1 MVGPFPSFETPFK
14 TFYNLLICKSTNL
27 MYDLYITLFI
37 KLNTKYLHTKFI
49 SENKSSIFVCIIH
62 LVEIKNAF
70 FSYIYCI
77 SNVNCIS
84 QKIEYRLYIKN

>member
-1 MVGPFPSFETPFK
+1 
-14 TFYNLLICKSTNL
+14 

-37 KLNTKYLHTKFI
+37 KLNTKYLHIKFV

-77 SNVNCIS
+77 SNAKMSTAFRKKLNTDCIL
-84 QKIEYRLYIKN
+84 KIKIQIYI